1 MQILDKKVNM
11 KTIYRILVVIGLL
24 VAIAACNDESR
35 LSPEFEYTGPIPA
48 IADGPSEAQKICYD
62 LYQKYDHNVYYTL
75 SGDEAL
81 RTNCLLYTS
90 GIFIKHIF
98 PFFIEVNQVR

>member
-1 MQILDKKVNM
+1 M
-11 KTIYRILVVIGLL
+11 KTIYRILVVIGLV

-35 LSPEFEYTGPIPA
+35 LSPEFEYTGPIPE

-81 RTNCLLYTS
+81 RTNVGQTQINMLYYLPESACCHAVHDHPNWQPT
-90 GIFIKHIF
+90 
-98 PFFIEVNQVR
+98 

>member
-1 MQILDKKVNM
+1 M

-48 IADGPSEAQKICYD
+48 IADGPSEAQKFVMICIR
-62 LYQKYDHNVYYTL
+62 NMIIMYTIL
-75 SGDEAL
+75 
-81 RTNCLLYTS
+81 
-90 GIFIKHIF
+90 
-98 PFFIEVNQVR
+98 